1 VIKHLDGVCHCY
13 IDSHADIEKAI
24 RVADNAKTQRYSPC
38 NTMETLLVHDSMV
51 EKALMPL
58 VKIYLEKKVELRV
71 CPRTRSALEQLGLAT
86 SSLVDATE
94 EDWRTEYLAPILSIR
109 LVKDLDEAID
119 HIETH
124 GSHHTDTI
132 LTEHHGHAMRFIREV
147 DSASVM
153 INASTRFAD
162 GFEFGLG
169 AEIGISTNKLHAR
182 GPVGLEGLTT
192 QKFVVFGNG
201 IFVTRAM
208 VEAGEAHRAER
219 ERLQLMARKL
229 YRFMLPLMIGTLV
242 FGLWLWIG
250 YGIGMGPGNG
260 WMHAKLLIVVL
271 LIGYHHICGSL
282 LKKFEAGQSTRSHVW
297 FRWFNEAPVIM
308 LIASVILVVV
318 KPF

>member
-1 VIKHLDGVCHCY
+1 
-13 IDSHADIEKAI
+13 
-24 RVADNAKTQRYSPC
+24 
-38 NTMETLLVHDSMV
+38 
-51 EKALMPL
+51 
-58 VKIYLEKKVELRV
+58 
-71 CPRTRSALEQLGLAT
+71 
-86 SSLVDATE
+86 
-94 EDWRTEYLAPILSIR
+94 
-109 LVKDLDEAID
+109 
-119 HIETH
+119 
-124 GSHHTDTI
+124 
-132 LTEHHGHAMRFIREV
+132 
-147 DSASVM
+147 
-153 INASTRFAD
+153 
-162 GFEFGLG
+162 
-169 AEIGISTNKLHAR
+169 
-182 GPVGLEGLTT
+182 
-192 QKFVVFGNG
+192 
-201 IFVTRAM
+201 M